1 MEAPVEGRIG
11 EASATHTLPPGPASS
26 RFAQAFQFYVRPL
39 EFFARCAQSYG
50 DWFTVRIP
58 TFPAPLTFVSDPE
71 AIREI
76 FAADGT
82 EVLESGSFAAPVMA
96 PVIGKHAMLI
106 IDGAMHRRHRE
117 IIMPYFARGQF
128 AKFGAAIIELVDREI
143 ASWPLGTRFPIRQ
156 RMRNITLQVI
166 LSVVFG
172 TDRDSPVLAADV
184 IRKMFGRDPSPW
196 IFLRWAR
203 VDLGPLT
210 LWGQFLRARGEIYR
224 SIAAEMARR
233 RSEPGDTR
241 GDVLGALMEARDET
255 GAGLE
260 EQELLDEVLTMI
272 LAGNDTTATALSWAI
287 YYILSSQEVL
297 SELRRELS
305 TAGGDGGN
313 SERIASLPYLDATVK
328 EVLRIAPI
336 FSFVMR
342 RLTQPMRLAGRELP
356 AGTIVVPCIYL
367 VHHRTDIWDEPERF
381 NPERFLDTR
390 HPAHHFFPF
399 GGGIRHCIG
408 AALATYEMKLILARI
423 LSHVDLKLASG
434 YSPRPVWLGN
444 FLAPS
449 KGMPVICTPPADD
462 AEIHAAG

>member
-1 MEAPVEGRIG
+1 METPVAGQVG
-11 EASATHTLPPGPASS
+11 EVSAMATLPPGPASS

-39 EFFARCAQSYG
+39 EFLARCARSYG

-58 TFPAPLTFVSDPE
+58 TFPAPLTFVSSPE

-82 EVLESGSFAAPVMA
+82 ELLESGSFAASVMA

-128 AKFGAAIIELVDREI
+128 AKFGGTIIELVDREI
-143 ASWPLGTRFPIRQ
+143 ATWPLGTRFPIRQ

-166 LSVVFG
+166 LSVMFG
-172 TDRDSPVLAADV
+172 RDRDTPVLAADV
-184 IRKMFGRDPSPW
+184 IRKMFSRDPSPW

-210 LWGQFLRARGEIYR
+210 LWGRFLRVRGEIYR
-224 SIAAEMARR
+224 SVAAEMGRR
-233 RSEPGDTR
+233 RSEPGDAS
-241 GDVLGALMEARDET
+241 GDVLAALMEARDET
-255 GAGLE
+255 GGGLE

-272 LAGNDTTATALSWAI
+272 LAGNDTTATALSWAM
-287 YYILSSQEVL
+287 YYILSNPEVL

-305 TAGGDGGN
+305 TAGGDGTN
-313 SERIASLPYLDATVK
+313 PEHIANLPYLDATVK

-336 FSFVMR
+336 FPFVLR
-342 RLTQPMRLAGRELP
+342 RLTQPMRLAGRDLP
-356 AGTIVVPCIYL
+356 AGTIVAPCIYL

-390 HPAHHFFPF
+390 HPAHHFLPF

-408 AALATYEMKLILARI
+408 AALATYEMKLILARV
-423 LSHVDLKLASG
+423 LTHVDLKLANG
-434 YSPRPVWLGN
+434 YKPRPVWIGN

-449 KGMPVICTPPADD
+449 KGMPVICTPRADD
-462 AEIHAAG
+462 VEIRAAS